1 MASESLKEET
11 VDIGMI
17 SKKEK
22 EELKTSAA
30 SIASSTTAVSAAEN
44 PQFIAGKSL
53 IINTRGIPVL
63 RLPLP
68 PSELEV
74 GIYNADG
81 SLAFQSTREK
91 RWSGSC
97 VLSDTSRNNLIST
110 TYFWGP
116 SRDPILQLLG
126 PGADPNANMIKTVSK
141 WTSRSQ
147 KFVMPDGRIFEWT
160 YKQERL
166 AGGKKATLLVL
177 HRRDGSAKNGKRI
190 AQLMRDDDT
199 RSSGSSKCS
208 AGNGGELVLSQ
219 DAAEATG
226 EAVIVATCMLMLKKE
241 IDRRRTVQMMMI
253 SAAISGSIG

>member
-1 MASESLKEET
+1 MALQYLKEET

-17 SKKEK
+17 SEKEK

-30 SIASSTTAVSAAEN
+30 SITSGTTAVSTVEN

-53 IINTRGIPVL
+53 FISTRGIPVL

-68 PSELEV
+68 PSELEI

-97 VLSDTSRNNLIST
+97 VLSDASRNNLVGT

-116 SRDPILQLLG
+116 SRDPVLKLLG
-126 PGADPNANMIKTVSK
+126 PSADPNANTIKSVSK

-147 KFVMPDGRIFEWT
+147 KFVMPDGRTFEWT
-160 YKQERL
+160 YKRERL
-166 AGGKKATLLVL
+166 AGGNKATLLVL
-177 HRRDGSAKNGKRI
+177 YRRDGSAKNGKRI
-190 AQLMRDDDT
+190 AQLMRDEDT
-199 RSSGSSKCS
+199 RSPGSSKCS

-219 DAAEATG
+219 DAAEAMD

-253 SAAISGSIG
+253 SAAISGGSG